1 MSATIDPHRNLVHM
15 SAFMVQGIR
24 EQEMHLVVLFLF
36 SIVLVYNY
44 LFKLFFYCFCAYW
57 MTRTITFVYL
67 NPVHAKQVSMEKAKE
82 KMKNALKAVGRCLSV
97 VCA

>member
-1 MSATIDPHRNLVHM
+1 M
-15 SAFMVQGIR
+15 
-24 EQEMHLVVLFLF
+24 
-36 SIVLVYNY
+36 YNY